1 MAVNSFMK
9 IFLPKSK
16 VFYDLFEKVADNV
29 SIMGTKLKH
38 VVEEPDFDKRAALIS
53 QLEDLEHDNDE
64 LTHRVFT
71 ELGRNFITPFDRE
84 DIHYL
89 ASALDDIADYIYAS
103 AKKINFYRVN
113 PNDIGI
119 KKMADLI
126 AVGCVHVHKAVTELR
141 NMKNMRQITDALVA
155 INSIENQAD
164 DIFDMS
170 IERLFATEPD
180 AKEVIKKREIYQ
192 VMEIVTD
199 KCEDAANV
207 IESIIIKYAESIIEA
222 VNNSYDSFSNC
233 NDSCPDV

>member
-1 MAVNSFMK
+1 
-9 IFLPKSK
+9 
-16 VFYDLFEKVADNV
+16 EVADSV
-29 SIMGTKLKH
+29 GRMGKLMKE
-38 VVEEPDFDKRAALIS
+38 VVAEPDFDKRAAIIS
-53 QLEDLEHDNDE
+53 QVEDQEHVNDD
-64 LTHRVFT
+64 LTHRIFT

-113 PNDIGI
+113 PNDTGI
-119 KKMADLI
+119 QKMAELI
-126 AVGCVHVHKAVTELR
+126 SSGCVQVHKAVLELR

-155 INSIENQAD
+155 INSIENQSD
-164 DIFDMS
+164 DVYDMS
-170 IERLFATEPD
+170 IERLFAMEPD

-207 IESIIIKYAESIIEA
+207 IESIIVKYA
-222 VNNSYDSFSNC
+222 
-233 NDSCPDV
+233 